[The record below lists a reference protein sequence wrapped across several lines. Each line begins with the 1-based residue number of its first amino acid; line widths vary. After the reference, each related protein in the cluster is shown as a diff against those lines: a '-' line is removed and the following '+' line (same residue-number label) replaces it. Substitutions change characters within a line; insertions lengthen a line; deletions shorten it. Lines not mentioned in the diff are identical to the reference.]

1 MQVFACFPTALD
13 EITTLAVDSLL
24 SVWFMKLKASFEAL
38 IKDVFYPGSKRV
50 VVLAGTSMVL
60 LNPSALRVG

>member
-50 VVLAGTSMVL
+50 VLAGTSMVL